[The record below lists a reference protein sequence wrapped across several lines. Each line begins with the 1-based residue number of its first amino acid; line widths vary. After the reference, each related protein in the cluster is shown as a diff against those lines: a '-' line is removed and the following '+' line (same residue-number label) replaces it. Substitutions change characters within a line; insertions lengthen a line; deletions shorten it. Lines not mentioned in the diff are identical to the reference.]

1 MLGEAQ
7 FLRGYSL
14 LLPDPVVPHF
24 NALAAEQR
32 RQLIFDASVVGDAL
46 LELTGALRI
55 NYEMLGNLEPALHL
69 HVFPRYADEVE
80 ELKTKPVWFYNWG
93 AARKFDAQQDAALMD
108 DMRSYLQKAGV
119 VQHSL

>member
-14 LLPDPVVPHF
+14 VLPDPVVPHF
-24 NALAAEQR
+24 NTLAAEQR

-55 NYEMLGNLEPALHL
+55 NYEILGNLEPALHL
-69 HVFPRYADEVE
+69 HVFPRYADEIE
-80 ELKTKPVWFYNWG
+80 ELKTKPVWFYDWG
-93 AARKFDAQQDAALMD
+93 AARKFDTQQDAALMD
-108 DMRSYLQKAGV
+108 DMRIYLQKAGV
-119 VQHSL
+119 VRHSL